1 MHSQDLPN
9 EKIQDLWGLCNWI
22 QCCTDLL
29 VTLGLC
35 FCTATARNGSLA
47 VVLHVMRTDPSIRFV
62 GDKQYLHSL
71 DSKVTLV
78 LREDVAYSGLMRL
91 RKESSNTW
99 RRSTNAAFPVIE
111 MVRFRCA
118 RHVDFSPF
126 VARTP
131 CGEMNVSLW

>member
-1 MHSQDLPN
+1 MNDTNSHLEDILLFFKMNITCKARHTETNAGVNGSKAHCKQAASMHSQDLPN

-47 VVLHVMRTDPSIRFV
+47 VVLHVMRTEPSIRFV

-78 LREDVAYSGLMRL
+78 LRDVA
-91 RKESSNTW
+91 
-99 RRSTNAAFPVIE
+99 
-111 MVRFRCA
+111 
-118 RHVDFSPF
+118 
-126 VARTP
+126 
-131 CGEMNVSLW
+131 